1 MNPETRTRFTT
12 LVVLIAVFGSGI
24 AMGFALD
31 RGIAL
36 AAPGADE
43 TPAKEGEGEE
53 RRGYIIDRL
62 DLPADQ
68 RAQVDSV
75 LDHYRGQM
83 AALQDEFEEA
93 FRPRSR
99 EVVSQTRAAIRAIL
113 NEEQTAAYDSLIAER
128 NRRNSEA
135 SQPDSGSSRN

>member
-1 MNPETRTRFTT
+1 MNSETRTRFTT
-12 LVVLIAVFGSGI
+12 LLVLLAVFGAGV

-31 RGIAL
+31 RGIAI
-36 AAPGADE
+36 ASPSADE
-43 TPAKEGEGEE
+43 ASTKGEGGEE
-53 RRGYIIDRL
+53 RRGFIIDQL
-62 DLPADQ
+62 ELPGPQ

-99 EVVSQTRAAIRAIL
+99 EVVAQTRAAIRAIL

-128 NRRNSEA
+128 NRRSSE
-135 SQPDSGSSRN
+135 GSHSDKGGSRN